1 MARATRLSSRVDF
14 LLFVGCVIVAL
25 VALVLPLQMREPLAE
40 VLRRSVVAPLVNLQS
55 NAERWH
61 TAW

>member
-1 MARATRLSSRVDF
+1 MARATRLSSRIYF
-14 LLFVGCVIVAL
+14 LLFIGCIIISL

-55 NAERWH
+55 NA
-61 TAW
+61 